1 MAAPT
6 LIVEIA
12 FDNGPFDTVTTW
24 YDVSA
29 DVLNIERIKRGRSRE
44 GGRWEAGVSA
54 LTLDSDNGTYTPG
67 NTRSAYSGRL
77 LPMRPIR
84 IRATYSATTY
94 DLFYGFI
101 ERWQPAWPGG
111 LISTTRLEVVD
122 GFKLLSVSKVTFSS
136 LSFAAYIRV
145 GRLLN
150 AINWPSAM
158 RDIDS
163 SDFIYVT
170 SVSLVQQPPITHM
183 QDVVAAVDAQ
193 IWVRG
198 DGYFVFRNR
207 YARIVDTV
215 SSVAQAQFGADP
227 LPTTAWTLG
236 SSTLSVLGS
245 ATIPRPS
252 GFTVSSELPYLS
264 VTPSFDDQFI
274 VNDAEITAAGG
285 VAGAQIA
292 TDSASQA
299 TYGIRTTAATY
310 IIANGTGDADA
321 IALGRAQW
329 MVLQGKDAKFRV
341 LNITISGKSS
351 DSLWP
356 IMLTLDISYRVSVM
370 VRPGNGAGAIYGEY
384 YIESLEHRSISN
396 DDWQVTYQLS
406 PVPADTFWIV
416 EDPILGVLD
425 STTRLIF

>member
-12 FDNGPFDTVTTW
+12 FDNGPFDTITTW
-24 YDVSA
+24 YNVSA

-54 LTLDSDNGTYTPG
+54 LTLDSDDGTYTPG
-67 NTRSAYSGRL
+67 NDRGTYYGRL

-94 DLFYGFI
+94 DLFYGFV

-111 LISTTRLEVVD
+111 LISTTRLELVD
-122 GFKLLSVSKVTFSS
+122 MFKLLSVSRITANPLSS
-136 LSFAAYIRV
+136 LIYQRV
-145 GRLLN
+145 TRLLN
-150 AINWPSAM
+150 EISWPSGL

-163 SDFIYVT
+163 SDYISTPAVALT
-170 SVSLVQQPPITHM
+170 QVAPVTHM
-183 QDVVAAVDAQ
+183 QDVVIAGDGQ

-207 YARIVDTV
+207 YARITDTV
-215 SSVAQAQFGADP
+215 SSSVQAAFGNASGS
-227 LPTTAWTLG
+227 WTLG
-236 SSTLSVLGS
+236 TSVLARTTVLGS
-245 ATIPRPS
+245 SA
-252 GFTVSSELPYLS
+252 ELPYL
-264 VTPSFDDQFI
+264 TIAPSFDDQFI
-274 VNDAEITAAGG
+274 VNDAQITATGG
-285 VAGAQIA
+285 TGVQ
-292 TDSASQA
+292 SASDA
-299 TYGIRTTAATY
+299 TSQSAYGLRTTAATY
-310 IIANGTGDADA
+310 IIGSSAINVSPLTADA
-321 IALGRAQW
+321 IALARAQW
-329 MVLQGKDAKFRV
+329 MVLQNKDAKFRI

-356 IMLTLDISYRVSVM
+356 IMLTLDINYRVSVA
-370 VRPGNGAGAIYGEY
+370 VRNGVSVAIHGEY

-406 PVPADTFWIV
+406 PVPTDTFWIL
-416 EDPILGVLD
+416 EDPVLGVLD
-425 STTRLIF
+425 SSTRLIF